1 MKKIRKVILI
11 PMCILMLTMLVSCN
25 TFTNNVEDNSGE
37 QIVDNNQKQN
47 TKKIIAGKR
56 QVGNIEFSNIVI
68 ELVENNR
75 CRVTADIKNTSEEF
89 LTSKDIEIRV
99 KNEKG
104 ETEDIFGDITKQLA
118 GYETNTFITYVRKDI
133 TYVKDIEIVEIK
145 N

>member
-75 CRVTADIKNTSEEF
+75 CKVTADIKNTSEQ
-89 LTSKDIEIRV
+89 LLDSKNIELII
-99 KNEKG
+99 KDEKG
-104 ETEDIFGDITKQLA
+104 EKEDIFGGITRQLA

-133 TYVKDIEIVEIK
+133 TYAKDIEIVEIE